1 MFRGFRRTTLGLA
14 AFLTAPALVAC
25 STGSTT
31 EQVKAQSEGQADADA
46 FPVTIEHAFGETTIE
61 EEPERVATLGWTDQ
75 DNALAL
81 GVVPVAATKLT
92 WGGNEKGSS
101 DWFDAELEEM
111 GAEAPVRYDDADGAP
126 VEEVAQAQP
135 DLILAANSGITEAE
149 YKKLSKIAPVVAYPD
164 AAWVTPWQTSL
175 EMAGEALGRS
185 EQAAELTAETEA
197 TIEQARE
204 DYPELQ
210 GSSVIYSFLSTADM
224 SSVGF
229 YTPQDPRVAILND
242 LGMTNPPAIEKLSKE
257 GTFYG
262 TVSAERAADLESNV
276 LFTYAET
283 EDDLQTFEDDKLLG
297 QIPAVES
304 GHTYAEVDKEMGLA
318 ATNPS
323 PLSVPVIVEEF
334 LPGLAAAAEG
344 DAG

>member
-1 MFRGFRRTTLGLA
+1 MFRASRRTTLALA

-149 YKKLSKIAPVVAYPD
+149 YKKLSKIAPVVAYP
-164 AAWVTPWQTSL
+164 
-175 EMAGEALGRS
+175 
-185 EQAAELTAETEA
+185 
-197 TIEQARE
+197 
-204 DYPELQ
+204 
-210 GSSVIYSFLSTADM
+210 
-224 SSVGF
+224 
-229 YTPQDPRVAILND
+229 
-242 LGMTNPPAIEKLSKE
+242 
-257 GTFYG
+257 
-262 TVSAERAADLESNV
+262 
-276 LFTYAET
+276 
-283 EDDLQTFEDDKLLG
+283 
-297 QIPAVES
+297 
-304 GHTYAEVDKEMGLA
+304 
-318 ATNPS
+318 
-323 PLSVPVIVEEF
+323 
-334 LPGLAAAAEG
+334 
-344 DAG
+344 